1 MDKINN
7 WYELGPFTVFDVE
20 TTGMS
25 ARNNR
30 IVEIAALHIECDGE
44 ISRYESLV
52 NPGCSIPPQAM
63 RVHRITNEMVAQAP
77 SFRDVAFEFL
87 KFVDKSTLVAHNA
100 RFDLAFL
107 QESLVRCGLAQWKGK
122 TMDSIRIFKQAYS
135 DLPSY
140 SLQNLRK
147 TFQLKDLQAGMQAHR
162 AAADVEWTTQLLE
175 IALPPALSPG
185 PCGNRSSI

>member
-1 MDKINN
+1 MNTVNN
-7 WYELGPFTVFDVE
+7 WYELGPFTVFDIE

-25 ARNNR
+25 ARNDR
-30 IVEIAALHIECDGE
+30 IVEIAALHIECDGN
-44 ISRYESLV
+44 ITRYESLV
-52 NPGCSIPPQAM
+52 NPACLIPPQAM
-63 RVHRITNEMVAQAP
+63 RIHRITNEMVAKAP
-77 SFRDVAFEFL
+77 SFRQVAFEFL
-87 KFVDKSTLVAHNA
+87 EFVDSSTLVAHNA
-100 RFDLAFL
+100 RFDLSFL

-147 TFQLKDLQAGMQAHR
+147 TFQLKDLRPGMQAHR

-175 IALPPALSPG
+175 IAFTALLKKQK
-185 PCGNRSSI
+185 